1 MFLLVVLL
9 LLLAILFYL
18 SATENGTSRL
28 LGWAS
33 SRLPALTI
41 EKTQGALLDE
51 LTVQTIVWQKDG
63 LSVEVSDATLELS
76 VPTPDIQVNKL
87 IAKRITVQL
96 PKTVEEPDDNQPFSI
111 VIPNIHLPLN
121 IDLSQVE
128 VDELVIHQGEALIT
142 LRDVTLR
149 AEVKNDTLL
158 LHQLAGDL
166 YDDEGSVVVAA
177 KGEMGLSTPHLID
190 LKVNATANSQRI
202 GVGTIKLAAQGEV
215 TNYELNIEG
224 DWKYASYPTYA
235 VDFNAKGNLEQLEVK
250 KLHLDGDA
258 GAVELQGHMT
268 WSPEL
273 NWDLALTG
281 KKLNPA
287 VFVPDY
293 SGELTMVWATT
304 GSLTDKVRMQLE
316 LKQLTGR
323 LQDYPID
330 ANMQLAIEDNVVTL
344 NTLQA
349 QVGDNQLTATGKA
362 GEKLDI
368 DWQFDAPKLAQFHK
382 SIEGHLDGKGRLV
395 GKPSESQFAL
405 SIVQLKGKVL
415 DYPVQAKGGVRVDD
429 QLLSVQDLSFSVGK
443 NRIALNGSA
452 DEKQGIDWQLQA
464 KDLSQLS
471 PELKGKL
478 QGNGNIKGLLDG
490 SKAIFSIVQLKGKV
504 LNYPIRA
511 KGNVRIDDQLL
522 SAQNFSV
529 SVGDNRIALNGSADE
544 KKGINWKLQAKNLSQ
559 LSPEL
564 KGTLEGKGNV
574 KGLLDGSR
582 ATLHIET
589 LAGRIQDF
597 PVQAKGTL
605 TVKDQVIN
613 AQNVLLNVG
622 KNQLKLNG
630 NAAEDLG
637 VDWEINAPKLSQLHS
652 ELKGNIKG
660 SGKASGALDGSAF
673 KLHIAR
679 LKGKLQGRPLSA
691 KGKIS
696 AKSGEITL
704 DDVLVQAGK
713 NRLQV
718 DGKASEPFDLK
729 WKLDAPRLKQVWA
742 DLGGSLKS
750 KGRLS
755 GKLDALQIQADL
767 KGKRLRYQ
775 DISIRA
781 IDMTAKQKGSVYDLN
796 VRLQAIK
803 QGETLIQKVIL
814 DGKGKITAHTLS
826 LALQHKDGK
835 VDLQATG
842 GWKKEQWK
850 GALEQLNLRD
860 TPAGN
865 WQLNKAVQIKAS
877 AEMVSSSD
885 FCLANKANAQ
895 ICAETKWSAKKGVQ
909 SKGRLQRIPMA
920 MARPWLPE
928 TVTFAGL
935 VNANFDFKQQNGKPK
950 GELDL
955 QLPDS
960 SVTLRMAEGKTE
972 VLHYR
977 NTFAKV
983 MINDKKARFNA
994 AIELKDRGLLQAEGK
1009 VDLADNP
1016 QQSQLNASAT
1026 ISVPDLNWVEQFS
1039 NDIDQ
1044 LQGKLQ
1050 GKVSVAGTLG
1060 KPRVTGALQLQ
1071 NASLLLPET
1080 GAHLEAIN
1088 LTVQAN
1094 RADQLLIT
1102 GTLKA
1107 GEGILNAKGKLTLA
1121 QLPKWSADMTLSGK
1135 RLLLMNTHEVQ
1146 AYVSPQ
1152 LTIKASPDKVAIDGT
1167 VTIPETTITLR
1178 ELPVSAKKRSDD
1190 IVIVRRSQQSRGQHS
1205 KVTRASGETRSEASS
1220 ALSIKPNVNV
1230 VLGDDVSF
1238 SGFGLDTHLTGKLQ
1252 ILTIKQET
1260 VAQGVLSIV
1269 DGVYKAYGQDLEI
1282 EKGRLLFDGA
1292 IDNPGLDVR
1301 AVRHVPND
1309 IQVGIALRGTAQ
1321 NPESELFSEPQQTQT
1336 DTLSYLL
1343 TGRSISSASSG
1354 DSAMLTNAI
1363 TGLGIDGGESLA
1375 QKIGGKLGFDEVGIG
1390 SSDGNYKDSELSL
1403 GKKIGSKLYVKYIV
1417 GLFDSLQK
1425 VAVTYQINQRLQA
1438 EVRSGEQQ
1446 EADVHYKFNTDKG
1459 LFGR

>member
-1 MFLLVVLL
+1 MSYLKFWLLRPLVFLLVILL
-9 LLLAILFYL
+9 LLLMILFYL
-18 SATENGTSRL
+18 SATEHGTSRL
-28 LGWAS
+28 LGWVS
-33 SRLPALTI
+33 SSLPALTI
-41 EKTQGALLDE
+41 DETQGALLDE
-51 LTVQTIVWQKDG
+51 LTAETIVWQKDG
-63 LSVEVSDATLELS
+63 ITVAISDATLELS
-76 VPTPDIQVNKL
+76 VPTPNIQVNKL

-96 PKTVEEPDDNQPFSI
+96 PETVEEPDDNQPFSI
-111 VIPNIHLPLN
+111 VMPDIHLPLD
-121 IDLSQVE
+121 IALSRIE
-128 VDELVIHQGEALIT
+128 IDELFIHQGEALIK

-158 LHQLAGDL
+158 LHELTGDL
-166 YDDEGSVVVAA
+166 YDNEGSVVVVAEG
-177 KGEMGLSTPHLID
+177 KMGLSTPHPINLIIN
-190 LKVNATANSQRI
+190 VTANSQRI
-202 GVGTIKLAAQGEV
+202 GVGIIKLAAQGEV
-215 TNYELNIEG
+215 ANYALTIVG
-224 DWKYASYPTYA
+224 DWKYASYPTYT
-235 VDFNAKGNLEQLEVK
+235 VDFKAKGNLEKLEVK
-250 KLHLDGDA
+250 TLHLDGDA
-258 GAVELQGHMT
+258 GAVDLQGRMT

-281 KKLNPA
+281 KRLNPA
-287 VFVPDY
+287 AFVPDY
-293 SGELTMVWATT
+293 PGQLTMVWATT
-304 GSLTDKVRMQLE
+304 GSLTDKVHMQLE
-316 LKQLTGR
+316 LKQLTGH

-344 NTLQA
+344 NELHA

-368 DWQFDAPKLAQFHK
+368 DWTLEMPKLAQLHK
-382 SIEGHLDGKGRLV
+382 SVQGHLNAKGHLV
-395 GKPSESQFAL
+395 GRPNESQFAL
-405 SIVQLKGKVL
+405 SIARLKGEVL
-415 DYPVQAKGGVRVDD
+415 DYPVQAKGGVRIDD
-429 QLLSVQDLSFSVGK
+429 QLLSAQNLSLSVGN
-443 NRIALNGSA
+443 NRIELNGSA
-452 DEKQGIDWQLQA
+452 DEKQGIDW
-464 KDLSQLS
+464 
-471 PELKGKL
+471 
-478 QGNGNIKGLLDG
+478 
-490 SKAIFSIVQLKGKV
+490 
-504 LNYPIRA
+504 R
-511 KGNVRIDDQLL
+511 
-522 SAQNFSV
+522 
-529 SVGDNRIALNGSADE
+529 
-544 KKGINWKLQAKNLSQ
+544 LQAKNLSQ

-564 KGTLEGKGNV
+564 LGKLQGKGNV

-589 LAGRIQDF
+589 LAGIIQDF

-613 AQNVLLNVG
+613 AKNVRLNVG

-637 VDWEINAPKLSQLHS
+637 VDWEINAPKLSQLYG
-652 ELKGNIKG
+652 ELNGNIKG

-679 LKGKLQGRPLSA
+679 LKGKLEGRPLNA

-696 AKSGEITL
+696 VESGKITL

-713 NRLQV
+713 NRLKV
-718 DGKASEPFDLK
+718 HGKASEPFDLK
-729 WKLDAPRLKQVWA
+729 WEINAPLLKQVWP
-742 DLGGSLKS
+742 DLGGNLKG
-750 KGRLS
+750 KGDLS
-755 GKLDALQIQADL
+755 GKLDALQIKADL

-775 DISIRA
+775 DISIA
-781 IDMTAKQKGSVYDLN
+781 VLETTAKQKGSVYDLSAH
-796 VRLQAIK
+796 LQTIK
-803 QGETLIQKVIL
+803 QGETLIQKVVL
-814 DGKGKITAHTLS
+814 DGKGKITAHTLK
-826 LALQHKDGK
+826 LALQHKEGK
-835 VDLQATG
+835 VDLQVTG
-842 GWKKEQWK
+842 GWQKEQWK
-850 GALEQLNLRD
+850 GGLEQLNLRD

-865 WQLNKAVQIKAS
+865 WQLNKTVQIKAS
-877 AEMVSSSD
+877 AQAVTSSD

-909 SKGRLQRIPMA
+909 SKGRLQRIPLA

-928 TVTFAGL
+928 TVTLAGL

-950 GELDL
+950 GELNL

-960 SVTLRMAEGKTE
+960 SVTLHIAKGKTE
-972 VLHYR
+972 ILHYR

-983 MINDKKARFNA
+983 SINDKKARFNA
-994 AIELKDRGLLQAEGK
+994 AIVLKDRGQLQAEGN
-1009 VDLADNP
+1009 VDIADNP
-1016 QQSQLNASAT
+1016 QQSLLNASAT
-1026 ISVPDLNWVEQFS
+1026 ISVPNLHWVEQFS

-1050 GKVSVAGTLG
+1050 GKLSVAGTLG
-1060 KPRVTGALQLQ
+1060 HPRVTGGLQLQ
-1071 NASLLLPET
+1071 NASLFLPET

-1088 LTVQAN
+1088 LNVQAN
-1094 RADQLLIT
+1094 RADQLFIT
-1102 GTLKA
+1102 GTVKA
-1107 GEGILNAKGKLTLA
+1107 GEGILNAKGALTLS
-1121 QLPKWSADMTLSGK
+1121 QLPKWNADMTLSGK
-1135 RLLLMNTHEVQ
+1135 RLLLMNTYEVQ

-1152 LTIKASPDKVAIDGT
+1152 LTIKASPNNIAINGT
-1167 VTIPETTITLR
+1167 VTIPETTITLH

-1190 IVIVRRSQQSRGQHS
+1190 IVIVRHGQQPRPQHS
-1205 KVTRASGETRSEASS
+1205 KKTKVSSETAST
-1220 ALSIKPNVNV
+1220 LSIKPNVNV
-1230 VLGDDVSF
+1230 VLGDDVRF
-1238 SGFGLDTHLTGKLQ
+1238 SGFGLDTRLTGKLQ
-1252 ILTIKQET
+1252 VLTIKQEI
-1260 VAQGVLSIV
+1260 VAQGVLSII
-1269 DGVYKAYGQDLEI
+1269 DGVYKAYGQDLAI

-1301 AVRHVPND
+1301 AVRNVPDD

-1375 QKIGGKLGFDEVGIG
+1375 QKVGSKLGFDEVGIS

-1446 EADVHYKFNTDKG
+1446 EADVHYKINTDKG